1 MGTGC
6 LASAGAALHV
16 SFGPCSHIP
25 ISLCSVL
32 EKLEKER
39 RKVKHILFPSWP
51 DQQTPESA
59 KPLLHLVSKVEETLQ
74 TAASPGPIVVH
85 CR

>member
-6 LASAGAALHV
+6 LTSAWAELPV
-16 SFGPCSHIP
+16 SFGPCPHIP
-25 ISLCSVL
+25 VSLCSVL
-32 EKLEKER
+32 EKLGKES

-59 KPLLHLVSKVEETLQ
+59 KPLLHLVSKVEEALQ